1 MKKLYFAILCGLL
14 CGNISYAAPR
24 FAAKKQAQS
33 VRLAPKTPSA
43 PLWRPATQTEYMY
56 MDGEWMELGTV
67 SFTYDGRGN
76 AILELVEGE
85 DGSSKTEKTYD
96 DYNQVLTSLQTHSE
110 DGSEWEN
117 ESKTT
122 YQYDPVLHSYYT
134 ERMGYDWTNGA
145 WVENFRCETN
155 EVTRNAGGNITTII
169 KSLPLGDTM
178 LPGYKLVWAYDNNAT
193 EATSM
198 TYYTCPSGDGTTW
211 EVYND
216 LEYRNIKWAATD
228 GQMTEADMLSYVD
241 GDNRL
246 ASCEV
251 YYDNELDGHII
262 ATYDDNGG
270 YTLQETYPD
279 PSQVGVSTVKTITD
293 SNGSYTVT
301 ITEYFDEDGNY
312 KPKPQSIIKIVSEFN
327 DHGDVVKD
335 ELYEVASDGYEELA
349 EGYAY
354 EYTYDSNGNT
364 TEVVTKI
371 YDYDEDQYF
380 PENKIT
386 YGEYSLISGLENV
399 ITDGDTHKE
408 YYDLQGRRVENPTT
422 GLYIIV
428 KGGKA
433 LKIKF

>member
-1 MKKLYFAILCGLL
+1 
-14 CGNISYAAPR
+14 
-24 FAAKKQAQS
+24 
-33 VRLAPKTPSA
+33 
-43 PLWRPATQTEYMY
+43 
-56 MDGEWMELGTV
+56 MDGEWVELGTV

-85 DGSSKTEKTYD
+85 DGSTKSEKTYD
-96 DYNQVLTSLQTHSE
+96 DYNQVLTSLQSYSE
-110 DGSEWEN
+110 DGTEWEN
-117 ESKTT
+117 ESKST
-122 YQYDPVLHSYYT
+122 YQYDPVLHSYYIV
-134 ERMGYDWTNGA
+134 RMGYDWTNGA

-178 LPGYKLVWAYDNNAT
+178 LPGYKLVWDYDNNAT
-193 EATSM
+193 EATGM
-198 TYYTCPSGDGTTW
+198 TYYTCPTGDGTTW

-228 GQMTEADMLSYVD
+228 GQMTEADMLSYVE
-241 GDNRL
+241 GNNRL

-251 YYDNELDGHII
+251 YYDSELDGHII
-262 ATYDDNGG
+262 ASYDGNGG

-279 PSQVGVSTVKTITD
+279 PSQVGVSTVKTMTD
-293 SNGSYTVT
+293 NNGSYTVT

-312 KPKPQSIIKIVSEFN
+312 KPKPQSIIRIVSEFN

-364 TEVVTKI
+364 TEQVTKI

-380 PENKIT
+380 ADTKIC
-386 YGEYSLISGLENV
+386 YGEYSQISGIENV
-399 ITDGDTHKE
+399 ASDPDA
-408 YYDLQGRRVENPTT
+408 R
-422 GLYIIV
+422 
-428 KGGKA
+428 
-433 LKIKF
+433 